1 MNYQHGRRRVLSE
14 CDRTQSQAKFGKSL
28 RMRINEME
36 QPTTIPLQSN
46 TKRSV
51 RRVVNFKRSHSVPS
65 SGSRSNSTD
74 TDDHLRQGFR
84 NLTIKHLDTIL
95 NLEDFD
101 VFIEPKDAKQGGGRT
116 SHKSLRNK
124 PGTVKFGGY
133 KSRDEQRERCKQ
145 ILYKGEYMTLNY
157 AILAFFSIITFSII
171 FIACWDMMGGN
182 EEVMFITVGIAF
194 LGILTVIVVVKVKL
208 RLARMSPGGGRSAS
222 CSVQTPPRPPTAA
235 TGDLYCPTID
245 VGKVGD
251 DGDGDDDPTS
261 QQCSTH
267 NTVQWESTTSN
278 TRESST
284 AATNTT
290 PNTTSVIENIT
301 CRDEICKTNI

>member
-1 MNYQHGRRRVLSE
+1 MDYQHGRRRVLSE

-28 RMRINEME
+28 RMRLMD

-46 TKRSV
+46 TKRSA
-51 RRVVNFKRSHSVPS
+51 RGVVNFKRSHSVPS
-65 SGSRSNSTD
+65 SRSNSTD
-74 TDDHLRQGFR
+74 TDDHLRRGLR

-182 EEVMFITVGIAF
+182 EEVMFITVGLAF
-194 LGILTVIVVVKVKL
+194 LGILTVIIVVKVKL
-208 RLARMSPGGGRSAS
+208 RLARMSPGGKTTS
-222 CSVQTPPRPPTAA
+222 CSLQTRPPPRPTSA

-245 VGKVGD
+245 VGKVAE
-251 DGDGDDDPTS
+251 DGDGDDPTS

-267 NTVQWESTTSN
+267 NTVQWD
-278 TRESST
+278 ESST
-284 AATNTT
+284 ATNTIS
-290 PNTTSVIENIT
+290 NTTRVIENIAN
-301 CRDEICKTNI
+301 RDEISKTNI